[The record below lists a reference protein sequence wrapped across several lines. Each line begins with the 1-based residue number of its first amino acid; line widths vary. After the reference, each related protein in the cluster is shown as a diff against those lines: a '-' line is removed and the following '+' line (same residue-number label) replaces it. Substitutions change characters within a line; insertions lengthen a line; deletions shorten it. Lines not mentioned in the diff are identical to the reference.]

1 MAVPALWE
9 MHIVALHPLVT
20 GHEIDVAPVES
31 VSNMKISTRVGRG
44 GVNAVGGFAAVDTVE
59 LV

>member
-1 MAVPALWE
+1 

-20 GHEIDVAPVES
+20 SHEIDIAPVES